1 VDVGRF
7 GFVREGFGVRALLGL
22 VIGMGALIVAGVV
35 VIGVT
40 VVHRMSAAIPP
51 VAAAS
56 RPVTLDEPAGSHIVQ
71 AAEAGGRLT
80 AVLQG
85 GGPDRVLV
93 VDLGSG
99 RVVARV
105 ALAR

>member
-1 VDVGRF
+1 LAAGQIARVFAKGVA
-7 GFVREGFGVRALLGL
+7 VRALLGL
-22 VIGMGALIVAGVV
+22 VIGMGVLIVAGLV

-40 VVHRMSAAIPP
+40 LVHRMGAAMPLA
-51 VAAAS
+51 VVS
-56 RPVTLDEPAGSHIVQ
+56 RAVTLDEPAGSHIVQ

-99 RVVARV
+99 QVVARV
-105 ALAR
+105 ALSR